1 MEDSVNET
9 NALKIRVILVSI
21 AMILKVLHSLDV
33 VLVQRDIGEMVSIV
47 YHLPV
52 NKDHRHV
59 SRYISLLDNAPN
71 QVVGCIIQKRISN
84 DL

>member
-33 VLVQRDIGEMVSIV
+33 DLVQRDIEETELIV

-52 NKDHRHV
+52 NKDHHHV
-59 SRYISLLDNAPN
+59 SRYISF
-71 QVVGCIIQKRISN
+71 G
-84 DL
+84 

>member
-21 AMILKVLHSLDV
+21 AMIPKVLHSLDV
-33 VLVQRDIGEMVSIV
+33 VLVQRDIGEMVSIA
-47 YHLPV
+47 YHLHV

-59 SRYISLLDNAPN
+59 SRYISF
-71 QVVGCIIQKRISN
+71 G
-84 DL
+84 

>member
-1 MEDSVNET
+1 MNET

-33 VLVQRDIGEMVSIV
+33 VLVLRDIGEMVSIV